1 MNHTEFFS
9 SLKNGSAERCYLFE
23 GEEEYVKNTAITQL
37 RKKLIGDNFPEM
49 NDIRLNDPD
58 AGQIIAANETLP
70 FMAEQRMVTVFESG
84 MLAGKTG
91 NYDESKSVDQLK
103 EYFSN
108 LPETSCLVFY
118 VRGNADKKKKLYNLM
133 KKQAVIVSFDRLSD
147 KELIGWIAKQF
158 KAEDKKITQDA
169 CERLIFSSGR
179 DLNQLNGEIGK
190 LCAYIG
196 DNDAVTAEEIDAI
209 CTKTTEYKVFDM
221 AGTLLDG
228 NGKKAFSLL
237 NSILADGEDRL
248 FLLAL
253 LGRQC
258 RQMLNVTRL
267 ANAKIPTAEIVRQTG
282 MYSFAIQKTLTQ
294 ARQYTTQQLEN
305 MTHACLEM
313 EYQVKTGTVM
323 DEGSL
328 EKLMLVILSY
338 RKGRNA

>member
-23 GEEEYVKNTAITQL
+23 GEEEYVKNTAIIQL

-133 KKQAVIVSFDRLSD
+133 KKQAAIVSFDRLSD

-228 NGKKAFSLL
+228 NGEKAFSLL
-237 NSILADGEDRL
+237 NSILADGED
-248 FLLAL
+248 
-253 LGRQC
+253 
-258 RQMLNVTRL
+258 
-267 ANAKIPTAEIVRQTG
+267 
-282 MYSFAIQKTLTQ
+282 
-294 ARQYTTQQLEN
+294 
-305 MTHACLEM
+305 
-313 EYQVKTGTVM
+313 
-323 DEGSL
+323 
-328 EKLMLVILSY
+328 
-338 RKGRNA
+338 

>member
-9 SLKNGSAERCYLFE
+9 SLKSEAAKRCYLFE
-23 GEEEYVKNTAITQL
+23 GEEEYVKNTAIIQL

-70 FMAEQRMVTVFESG
+70 FMAERRMVTVFESG
-84 MLAGKTG
+84 MLSGKAG
-91 NYDESKSVDQLK
+91 NYDESRSVDQLK

-133 KKQAVIVSFDRLSD
+133 KKQDVIVSFDRLSD

-158 KAEDKKITQDA
+158 KAENKKITQDA

-179 DLNQLNGEIGK
+179 DLNQLSGEIGK

-196 DNDAVTAEEIDAI
+196 DSDAVTADEIDAI
-209 CTKTTEYKVFDM
+209 CTKSTEYKVFDM

-237 NSILADGEDRL
+237 NSILTDGEDRL

-258 RQMLNVTRL
+258 RQMLNVARL
-267 ANAKIPTAEIVRQTG
+267 ANAKVPTAEIVRQTG
-282 MYSFAIQKTLTQ
+282 MYPFAVQKTLTQ
-294 ARQYTTQQLEN
+294 ARQYTTRQLED
-305 MTHACLEM
+305 MTRACLEM
-313 EYQVKTGTVM
+313 EYQVKSGAVM

-338 RKGRNA
+338 RKGNNE

>member
-23 GEEEYVKNTAITQL
+23 GEEEYVKNTAIIQL